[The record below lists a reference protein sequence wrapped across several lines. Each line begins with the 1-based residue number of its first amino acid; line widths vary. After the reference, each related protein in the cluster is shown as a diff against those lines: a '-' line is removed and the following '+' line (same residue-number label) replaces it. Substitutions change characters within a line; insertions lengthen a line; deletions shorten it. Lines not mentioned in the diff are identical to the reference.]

1 MIFEYIW
8 RKFQE
13 QKDLKERQLRI
24 MQEMYDM
31 QRELE
36 KLSKDLLEEVKKFET
51 KE

>member
-36 KLSKDLLEEVKKFET
+36 KLSKDLLEEVKKFEK

>member
-1 MIFEYIW
+1 MIFEYIQK
-8 RKFQE
+8 KFKE

-36 KLSKDLLEEVKKFET
+36 KLSNDLLEEVKKFET